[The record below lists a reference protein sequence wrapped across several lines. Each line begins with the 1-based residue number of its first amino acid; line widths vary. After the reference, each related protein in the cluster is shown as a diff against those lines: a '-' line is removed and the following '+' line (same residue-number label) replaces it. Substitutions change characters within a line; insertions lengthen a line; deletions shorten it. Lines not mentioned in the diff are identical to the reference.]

1 MTPVVS
7 GERATATW
15 LTGAAGLLVLAA
27 AVVMMMVAAPP
38 APAHPRPHLAAVLTT
53 TQVVTEVTAYT
64 RATGTV
70 SPGIPRR

>member
-7 GERATATW
+7 GERTTATW

-27 AVVMMMVAAPP
+27 AVVMMVVAAP

>member
-27 AVVMMMVAAPP
+27 AVVMMVMAAP

-53 TQVVTEVTAYT
+53 TQVVTEVTAYM